1 MPVFRGKKAIQYIF
15 FEMLPGFLLGLLVF
29 IFVILMFQVLRL
41 TEFAIVHGVELPTLA
56 EVVMYICIS
65 LLPILFPMSLLFSIL
80 LTYGRLSQ
88 DSEIIAM
95 KASGLS
101 LKTIMAPALLLAL
114 IVSIVS
120 GQTSFELAP
129 WGNRQ
134 FEVLFTKLGNS
145 KASATIKAGT
155 FSEGFFDLVVY
166 ANEVNNETGQ
176 LKNLFIYSE
185 RDTDKPITIIAKR
198 GELIPDPS
206 NPGHRV
212 LLRLENG
219 DIHRSGE
226 SHTKIKFSTYDLQL
240 VDPIKNEYKEK
251 SPQSMTLSDLYNLKN
266 DKMQK
271 KEDRNIFII
280 EYHKR
285 WAITILCFVFAM
297 VGVGL
302 GIEAN
307 RREQKASGFILSII
321 VIVVYW
327 ILYITFEGIARSNTL
342 PPVLAIWTPNAIF
355 GIYSIY
361 LLKKQIR

>member
-1 MPVFRGKKAIQYIF
+1 MPVIRGKKAIQYIF
-15 FEMLPGFLLGLLVF
+15 FEMVPSFLLGLLVF

-41 TEFAIVHGVELPTLA
+41 TEFALVHGVEWATLA
-56 EVVMYICIS
+56 EIVMYICIS
-65 LLPILFPMSLLFSIL
+65 MLPILFPMSLLFSIL
-80 LTYGRLSQ
+80 ITYGRLSQ

-101 LKTIMAPALLLAL
+101 MKTIIAPALILAL
-114 IVSIVS
+114 VVSIVS

-134 FEVLFTKLGNS
+134 FEVLFTRLGNT

-166 ANEVNNETGQ
+166 ANEVDDKGVM
-176 LKNLFIYSE
+176 KNLFIYNE
-185 RDTDKPITIIAKR
+185 RETETPITIIAKK

-206 NPGHRV
+206 SPGHRV
-212 LLRLENG
+212 LLRLEDG

-226 SHTKIKFSTYDLQL
+226 SHTKIKFATYDLQL
-240 VDPIKNEYKEK
+240 IDPIKTEYKEK
-251 SPQSMTLSDLYNLKN
+251 SPQSMTIGDLYHLKN
-266 DKMQK
+266 DEMQK
-271 KEDRNIFII
+271 KEDRNIFVI

-285 WAITILCFVFAM
+285 WAITILCFVFAL

-307 RREQKASGFILSII
+307 RREQKTSGFVLSII
-321 VIVVYW
+321 VIIAYW
-327 ILYITFEGIARSNTL
+327 ILYVSFEGIARSKAAPAT
-342 PPVLAIWTPNAIF
+342 LAIWTPNFIF
-355 GIYSIY
+355 GLYSLY

>member
-1 MPVFRGKKAIQYIF
+1 M
-15 FEMLPGFLLGLLVF
+15 VF

-41 TEFAIVHGVELPTLA
+41 TEFAIVHGVEWPMLA
-56 EVVMYICIS
+56 EIVMYICIS
-65 LLPILFPMSLLFSIL
+65 LLPILFPMSLLFSVLI
-80 LTYGRLSQ
+80 TYGRLSQ

-101 LKTIMAPALLLAL
+101 LKTIATPALILAL

-134 FEVLFTKLGNS
+134 FEVLFTKLGNT

-166 ANEVNNETGQ
+166 ANEVNTDTGE
-176 LKNLFIYSE
+176 LKNLFIYNE
-185 RDTDKPITIIAKR
+185 RDTDKPITIIAKK
-198 GELIPDPS
+198 GDLIPDPN

-219 DIHRSGE
+219 DIHRGGE
-226 SHTKIKFSTYDLQL
+226 SHTKIKFATYDLQL
-240 VDPIKNEYKEK
+240 IDPIKNEYKEK
-251 SPQSMTLSDLYNLKN
+251 SPQSMTLNDLYHLKN
-266 DKMQK
+266 DEMQK
-271 KEDRNIFII
+271 KEDRNIYVI

-285 WAITILCFVFAM
+285 WAITILCFIFAM

-307 RREQKASGFILSII
+307 RREQKTSGFVLSIM
-321 VIVVYW
+321 VIIVYW
-327 ILYITFEGIARSNTL
+327 ILYITCEGFARSNTFN
-342 PPVLAIWTPNAIF
+342 PILAIWMPNTIF
-355 GIYSIY
+355 GIYSVY
-361 LLKKQIR
+361 LLRKHVR